1 MDTFA
6 ALALAT
12 EPPLD
17 SATSGMPY
25 RENKPVIT
33 KFVWRQIIGVSTWN
47 VLVIL
52 AMLFGMVFD
61 SNYVD
66 AVPRGLED
74 EEDPYFANAQSKR
87 QHLTKIYNVFVFLQ
101 LFNEINC
108 RKVGNKDF

>member
-1 MDTFA
+1 
-6 ALALAT
+6 
-12 EPPLD
+12 
-17 SATSGMPY
+17 
-25 RENKPVIT
+25 
-33 KFVWRQIIGVSTWN
+33 
-47 VLVIL
+47 LVIL

-66 AVPRGLED
+66 AVPSSLED
-74 EEDPYFANAQSKR
+74 VDNAYFANAQCKR